1 MRFVATA
8 AVAACL
14 AVVSP
19 HLANAE
25 LLVYEGFDYSE
36 GALSGQVDGGFGFAP
51 GSSWGG
57 GSVVAGS
64 LSYTDGGSNSLPT
77 TGNRAL
83 VTAEGGSVSA
93 YRELSRGYGDDPT
106 YGPGTYWLSFLGQRL
121 QPHTTQDENAA
132 RSFGLQL
139 HNNGGGDERLAVG
152 RATVNAPVP
161 SVGWL
166 LYSDG
171 SGALGNEAAES
182 MFDLSFNVVEITIAD
197 ATDGNLSDSAKLWV
211 NPDLSGTLGT
221 PSAELA
227 VGSGLNFDYLFDTM
241 RLWAGGTSGANP
253 YAAYEI
259 DEIRLG
265 TLLQDVLGETTIV
278 PGDVDG
284 NGVVDLND
292 LTPIRMNYR
301 TDGAART
308 DGDLNGDQLVTFV
321 DFREWKTA
329 LLDAGGS
336 LEGVDLAFLGSSV
349 PEPTSLGLA
358 MLAVCGLRAR
368 RRRS

>member
-14 AVVSP
+14 AVLSP
-19 HLANAE
+19 HYASGV

-36 GALSGQVDGGFGFAP
+36 GALSGQADGGFGFAP

-77 TGNRAL
+77 SGNRAL
-83 VTAEGGSVSA
+83 VSAESGSVSA
-93 YRELSRGYGDDPT
+93 YRQLGRGYGDDPS

-121 QPHTTQDENAA
+121 QPHITQDENAA

-139 HNNGGGDERLAVG
+139 HSSGGGDERLGVG
-152 RATVNAPVP
+152 RVTINAPVP
-161 SVGWL
+161 SVGWGL
-166 LYSDG
+166 FSDG
-171 SGALGNEAAES
+171 SASLYTEAAES

-227 VGSGLNFDYLFDTM
+227 VGSGLNFDYLFDTL
-241 RLWAGGTSGANP
+241 RLWAGGTSGDNP
-253 YAAYEI
+253 YAAYEV
-259 DEIRLG
+259 DEIRIG
-265 TLLQDVLGETTIV
+265 TLLEDVLGNSVIV

-284 NGVVDLND
+284 NGTVDVND

-301 TDGAART
+301 NGDAVRT
-308 DGDLNGDQLVTFV
+308 DGDLNGDTFV
-321 DFREWKTA
+321 NFADFRQWKTA
-329 LLDAGGS
+329 LLEAGGS
-336 LEGVDLAFLGSSV
+336 LEGVDLAFLGQV
-349 PEPTSLGLA
+349 PEPASALLLFMGSA
-358 MLAVCGLRAR
+358 MLVR
-368 RRRS
+368 RGRR